1 MKKYINSRTIFLSTL
16 ICIVLLFYSLSY
28 NFFLTNFIQ
37 IEKIQN
43 EKNIHNLIN
52 HFNSNFDSLVSI
64 SNTFKQNGFNIPHI
78 EDLNQLGL
86 DFIIYQNSKKKN
98 IFSQYSQTKENSSKI
113 LNHTEFETNLFEH
126 FSSIPEVHTIFKFE
140 QRLFYVVKTTVHK
153 NLTLYVGKILN
164 NQNLKQLSID
174 FEQLFIGHQKEL
186 KQETL
191 KLSSK
196 YIPIISIDVELS
208 DKQINNTL
216 LFKDE
221 LSHTLFSVITINQR
235 QYVNEGK
242 RTIHIVNVIMALF
255 LTIILYVVYKSQV
268 VFRRMLQKDKKA
280 LEIKVEQRTKQLEAV
295 IKKVKVSNQQLHE
308 LAYTDFLT
316 KIQNRRSF
324 FMKTNE
330 ILNEAKI
337 KQQSV
342 CICMIDI
349 DDFKKIND
357 EYGHDIGDKVLIS
370 FSSVVSDE
378 LNEHEIFGRLGGE
391 EFALVFPNTSLKDAL
406 IKIEHLR
413 KLIENIVIKIDTKTK
428 LRFTAS
434 FGISDNSTSHNIDKI
449 LHSADELLYTAKNNG
464 KNTIRSR
471 FNNSD
476 K

>member
-208 DKQINNTL
+208 DK
-216 LFKDE
+216 
-221 LSHTLFSVITINQR
+221 
-235 QYVNEGK
+235 
-242 RTIHIVNVIMALF
+242 
-255 LTIILYVVYKSQV
+255 
-268 VFRRMLQKDKKA
+268 
-280 LEIKVEQRTKQLEAV
+280 
-295 IKKVKVSNQQLHE
+295 
-308 LAYTDFLT
+308 
-316 KIQNRRSF
+316 
-324 FMKTNE
+324 
-330 ILNEAKI
+330 
-337 KQQSV
+337 
-342 CICMIDI
+342 
-349 DDFKKIND
+349 
-357 EYGHDIGDKVLIS
+357 
-370 FSSVVSDE
+370 
-378 LNEHEIFGRLGGE
+378 
-391 EFALVFPNTSLKDAL
+391 
-406 IKIEHLR
+406 
-413 KLIENIVIKIDTKTK
+413 
-428 LRFTAS
+428 
-434 FGISDNSTSHNIDKI
+434 
-449 LHSADELLYTAKNNG
+449 
-464 KNTIRSR
+464 
-471 FNNSD
+471 
-476 K
+476 